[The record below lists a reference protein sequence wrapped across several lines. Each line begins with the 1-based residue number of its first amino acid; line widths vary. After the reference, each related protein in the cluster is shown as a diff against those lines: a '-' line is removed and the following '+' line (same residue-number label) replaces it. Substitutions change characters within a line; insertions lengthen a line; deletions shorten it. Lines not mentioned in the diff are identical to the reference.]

1 VLAVEAP
8 ARVLVVEDEAP
19 IRDALTLA
27 LQGAGYVVQALH
39 DARTADASL
48 DVFRPDLAVLD
59 VLLPSESGLVL
70 ARRLR
75 RSADLPIIFL
85 TARDAASD
93 RLAGFDAGGDDYV
106 VKPFVME
113 ELLARVRAVLRRSGR
128 TRSDV
133 VEVADLIV
141 DEGAGQALR
150 AGIRLELTATE
161 LRLLGYLARHRARV
175 LSKLQLL
182 TQVWGYDDY
191 DPNVVE
197 VHVSA
202 LRRKL
207 EQHGPRLIHTERGLG
222 YVLRAP

>member
-1 VLAVEAP
+1 MHAVEAP
-8 ARVLVVEDEAP
+8 ARVLVVEDENA
-19 IRDALTLA
+19 IRDAVGVA
-27 LQGAGYVVQALH
+27 LR
-39 DARTADASL
+39 DACYTVEAVDDAPAADAAIAG
-48 DVFRPDLAVLD
+48 FRPDLLLLD
-59 VLLPSESGLVL
+59 VMLPSESGFIL

-75 RSADLPIIFL
+75 RIEDLPIIFL

-93 RLAGFDAGGDDYV
+93 RLTGFDAGGDDYV

-128 TRSDV
+128 ARSGV
-133 VEVADLIV
+133 VEVADLLV
-141 DEGAGQALR
+141 DEEAGQALR
-150 AGIRLELTATE
+150 GGSRVDLTATE
-161 LRLLGYLARHRARV
+161 LRLLGYLARHRGRV

-182 TQVWGYDDY
+182 TQVWGYEDY

-207 EQHGPRLIHTERGLG
+207 ERSGPRLIHTERGLG